1 MKVLWVSRHE
11 LTDEQR
17 SNLAGRLG
25 LEVELVEIVSVNIT
39 LPAHSDEAVPVLDSA
54 VRQNEC
60 DVLAGVFPA
69 HVAGA
74 LARRSGWQKVR
85 AFVPVSVPAPA
96 VEGQVRGGGFSH
108 SHWEEL

>member
-11 LTDEQR
+11 MTPEQR
-17 SNLAGRLG
+17 SGLAGRLG
-25 LEVELVEIVSVNIT
+25 LEVELEVVSVNIT
-39 LPAHSDEAVPVLDSA
+39 FPAHSDEAVPLLEAA
-54 VRQNEC
+54 VEQHEC
-60 DVLAGVFPA
+60 TVLAGVFPA

-74 LARRSGWQKVR
+74 LARRSGWQKIR

>member
-1 MKVLWVSRHE
+1 MRLLWASRHE
-11 LTDEQR
+11 MTAEQK
-17 SNLAGRLG
+17 SGLAERLG
-25 LEVELVEIVSVNIT
+25 SELELVSVNIT